1 MLATDRPEDLGFS
14 ASRLARIHDFLADR
28 YVGTRFPATSV
39 AVARAGTVAY
49 VDHQGYEP
57 DSIVRL
63 YSMTKAITSVALMT
77 FYEEGLFHLDDPVSD
92 FIPAW
97 RELRVYAGGSVE
109 SYTTRPVERE
119 MTVRDLLTHCSGLT
133 YDFLGDHP
141 VAELYRRRG
150 VQGLPG
156 GSLTLADAIDV
167 LAELPLQFSPGTQW
181 NYSIATDICGR
192 LCEILGGAPL
202 DEVLQA
208 RVLGPLGMSD
218 TAFSVTEDRAE
229 RLAPCFAYAGRDHP
243 MLQVDA
249 GGAASQFTSAPTF
262 LSGGGGLTGTLGDY
276 LRFTEMVRRGGELDG
291 TRVLGRKTVEFMA
304 ANHLPSGDDLASMGR
319 PTFNESIMTGVG
331 FGLGF
336 AVMLDPS
343 RAQVVA
349 SRGELAWGGA
359 ASTYFWIDPVEDLTV
374 VFLTQLLP
382 SSRYPLRRELRQLVY
397 QALV

>member
-1 MLATDRPEDLGFS
+1 MHAIDRPEDLGFS
-14 ASRLARIHDFLADR
+14 SSRLARIHDFLADR
-28 YVGTRFPATSV
+28 YVGSRYPGTSV
-39 AVARAGTVAY
+39 AVVRQGSVAY

-57 DSIVRL
+57 DAVVRL

-77 FYEEGLFHLDDPVSD
+77 FYEEGRFHLDDPVWH
-92 FIPAW
+92 FIPSW
-97 RELRVYAGGSVE
+97 RNLRVYAGGSVD
-109 SYTTRPVERE
+109 SFTTRAAERE

-156 GSLTLADAIDV
+156 GRLSLAEMVDV
-167 LAELPLQFSPGTQW
+167 VAELPLQFTPGTQW
-181 NYSIATDICGR
+181 NYSISTDICGR

-202 DEVLQA
+202 DEVLQS
-208 RVLGPLGMSD
+208 RVLGPLGMTD
-218 TAFSVTEDRAE
+218 TAFSVTADRAE
-229 RLAPCFAYAGRDHP
+229 RLVPCFAYAGADHP
-243 MLQVDA
+243 MMQVDA
-249 GGAASQFTSAPTF
+249 GGAASQFAIAPTF
-262 LSGGGGLTGTLGDY
+262 LSGGGGLTGTLADY
-276 LRFTEMVRRGGELDG
+276 VRFAEMVRRGGEFDG
-291 TRVLGRKTVEFMA
+291 ARVLGRKTVEFMA

-343 RAQVVA
+343 RAQTVA

-397 QALV
+397 QALI